1 MYQLQP
7 FESLKTVDS
16 TVLVGRN
23 QVKCTVWDDYVEKVM
38 PFFRS
43 DLLEPVV
50 ILIQMGRIKLVEKSS
65 EVKICSSY
73 DATKL
78 LLNQNTMDFV
88 EFRESLCMQQQ
99 TPLKSITSNS
109 TFSYGTTSR
118 GDLSSS
124 KMQITTFSEIFA
136 KGDNGDFWVPCK
148 IIGIESDPNDW
159 FLKGVLRYKLKI
171 RVVDINGTTPLLL
184 WDREAL
190 ELLCVKTDELK
201 AMQPTVMTE
210 IPKEM
215 KNLKRRGLFLN
226 IAVRN
231 EQLDNLH
238 NALPVMQV
246 KHFPEMF
253 EIYYHGFS
261 LEDDA
266 ESPIATTSG
275 KQNVAGN
282 ENEAVKRSLLD
293 EFLSTQ
299 TSKQKKQIV
308 VKEEKEPTGEQ

>member
-50 ILIQMGRIKLVEKSS
+50 VLIQMGRIKLVEKSS

-78 LLNQNTMDFV
+78 LFNQNTMDFV

-118 GDLSSS
+118 GNDRNS
-124 KMQITTFSEIFA
+124 KRDEEF
-136 KGDNGDFWVPCK
+136 
-148 IIGIESDPNDW
+148 
-159 FLKGVLRYKLKI
+159 
-171 RVVDINGTTPLLL
+171 
-184 WDREAL
+184 
-190 ELLCVKTDELK
+190 KTE
-201 AMQPTVMTE
+201 
-210 IPKEM
+210 
-215 KNLKRRGLFLN
+215 R
-226 IAVRN
+226 
-231 EQLDNLH
+231 
-238 NALPVMQV
+238 
-246 KHFPEMF
+246 
-253 EIYYHGFS
+253 FS